1 MKTLSCLLRCTRPLN
16 KASSHPQKQRSSSRA
31 KPSRCAWEQADQAVH
46 VLLAHHRMVCDSPL
60 LHERSLLPMTTTFP
74 QPPTQSQ
81 QQDAPPATCASPSAF
96 PDLSTLSTLW
106 VPLHEVRQQWAAFSQ
121 EALTTS
127 ALMASS
133 TAFGGL
139 YWETHALQHSTWAP
153 QERVRVRWHQVV
165 FWLSRAVQDLDC
177 ALDRWQQVLSWLD
190 LAGNDHRQQ
199 DPESLLTIRT
209 LMAQVQWHQGR
220 RRTLHQQ
227 VLSEYIEA
235 RQHKQ
240 QWDQQG
246 SQHMPVS
253 LSEEQEEV

>member
-1 MKTLSCLLRCTRPLN
+1 M
-16 KASSHPQKQRSSSRA
+16 
-31 KPSRCAWEQADQAVH
+31 
-46 VLLAHHRMVCDSPL
+46 
-60 LHERSLLPMTTTFP
+60 
-74 QPPTQSQ
+74 
-81 QQDAPPATCASPSAF
+81 
-96 PDLSTLSTLW
+96 
-106 VPLHEVRQQWAAFSQ
+106 
-121 EALTTS
+121 
-127 ALMASS
+127 
-133 TAFGGL
+133 
-139 YWETHALQHSTWAP
+139 
-153 QERVRVRWHQVV
+153 RWHQVV

>member
-1 MKTLSCLLRCTRPLN
+1 
-16 KASSHPQKQRSSSRA
+16 
-31 KPSRCAWEQADQAVH
+31 
-46 VLLAHHRMVCDSPL
+46 
-60 LHERSLLPMTTTFP
+60 MTTTFSS
-74 QPPTQSQ
+74 QPQ
-81 QQDAPPATCASPSAF
+81 QQEECPSSCSASTAF
-96 PDLSTLSTLW
+96 PELSSLSTLW
-106 VPLHEVRQQWAAFSQ
+106 VPLHEVRQQWAAFGQ

-127 ALMASS
+127 ALMATS

-139 YWETHALQHSTWAP
+139 YWEAHALQHCTWAT
-153 QERVRVRWHQVV
+153 QERERARWHKTV

-199 DPESLLTIRT
+199 DPENLQMIRT

-220 RRTLHQQ
+220 RRALHQQ

-235 RQHKQ
+235 RQCKQQ

-246 SQHMPVS
+246 SQHMTVS
-253 LSEEQEEV
+253 LAEEQEEV

>member
-1 MKTLSCLLRCTRPLN
+1 
-16 KASSHPQKQRSSSRA
+16 
-31 KPSRCAWEQADQAVH
+31 
-46 VLLAHHRMVCDSPL
+46 
-60 LHERSLLPMTTTFP
+60 MTTTFP
-74 QPPTQSQ
+74 SQP
-81 QQDAPPATCASPSAF
+81 QQDTSPASF

-106 VPLHEVRQQWAAFSQ
+106 VPLHESRQAWAAFGK

-127 ALMASS
+127 ALMAIS

-139 YWETHALQHSTWAP
+139 YWEAHALQHCTWAAD
-153 QERVRVRWHQVV
+153 ERKRERWHRVV

-199 DPESLLTIRT
+199 DPESLETIRM

-220 RRTLHQQ
+220 HRALHQQ

-240 QWDQQG
+240 QQRAQLG
-246 SQHMPVS
+246 REHRTGP
-253 LSEEQEEV
+253 LSEAQEEEM